1 MRPNAASR
9 WVSAGVLVAVLAL
22 AGCGSDDSPSTSGT
36 TTTTAGATGT
46 SSSTAAAASSPP
58 ENPATTVATDTNLCR
73 MVTKSEAEAV
83 LGTAVGDGI
92 MSASEGPLGL
102 VGSCRYRATND
113 TAPAVRSVVNIV
125 IVGTRVTVAQFD
137 EQLAADAPDAE
148 AVAGVGDKALLIQE
162 GILAVFDGGAAIT
175 VQALHD
181 GTPLN
186 RSILVDLAKKAL
198 DRL

>member
-1 MRPNAASR
+1 MGPNAASR
-9 WVSAGVLVAVLAL
+9 WVAAGVLAAVLAL
-22 AGCGSDDSPSTSGT
+22 AGCGSDDSPS
-36 TTTTAGATGT
+36 ATGT
-46 SSSTAAAASSPP
+46 MAEPASSTTAAAAASSPP
-58 ENPATTVATDTNLCR
+58 DSPATAVATDTDLCR

-83 LGTAVGDGI
+83 LGTVVGEGI

-113 TAPAVRSVVNIV
+113 TAQAVRSVVNV
-125 IVGTRVTVAQFD
+125 VVVGTRITAAQFD
-137 EQLAADAPDAE
+137 EQLAADAPDADAE

-162 GILAVFDGGAAIT
+162 GILAVFDGRAAIT
-175 VQALHD
+175 VQAVHD
-181 GTPLN
+181 GMPLK